1 MKKLFPIILFTLMAG
16 IISCDDDDDKKV
28 AVNDAV
34 KSFIEQR
41 YEGATIRE
49 AEYDRDGLL
58 DVEFLH
64 DGLIKDAYFNSANK
78 WLYTEWDV
86 SLASLPKAVTDAV
99 AQAYP
104 DFRIEEADFIETEN
118 NSYYEVEI
126 DKGGVERWIFVTADG
141 VIVENGSEG
150 NTPSVNDSIKTFIDT
165 KYPGATIVDT
175 ENDKNGLFEVEI
187 KHENIIKDVYF
198 DKASE
203 WVYTKWDVAVAS
215 LPAAVAGAVANAYP
229 DYTIDDADYI
239 ESSTGNCYKL
249 ELERGNFE
257 ALIYVTSEGEIIT
270 L

>member
-150 NTPSVNDSIKTFIDT
+150 NTPSVNDSIKTFIET

-187 KHENIIKDVYF
+187 NHENIFKDVYF

-257 ALIYVTSEGEIIT
+257 ALIYVTPDGELIT

>member
-99 AQAYP
+99 TQAYP

-229 DYTIDDADYI
+229 DYAIDDADYI
-239 ESSTGNCYKL
+239 ESNTGNCYKL

-257 ALIYVTSEGEIIT
+257 ALIYVTPDGELIT

>member
-1 MKKLFPIILFTLMAG
+1 MKKLFPIILFALIAG
-16 IISCDDDDDKKV
+16 IASCDDDDDKKV
-28 AVNDAV
+28 AVNNAI

-41 YEGATIRE
+41 YEGASIRE

-58 DVEFLH
+58 NVEFLH

-86 SLASLPKAVTDAV
+86 SLASLPNVVIEAVTE
-99 AQAYP
+99 AYP
-104 DFRIEEADFIETEN
+104 NFRIEEADFVETEN
-118 NSYYEVEI
+118 NHYYEIEI
-126 DKGGVERWIFVTADG
+126 DKGGVERWIFVTTDG
-141 VIVENGSEG
+141 IIIENGSEG
-150 NTPSVNDSIKTFIDT
+150 NMPSANDAIKAFIDS

-175 ENDKNGLFEVEI
+175 ENDRNGLFEVEI

-203 WVYTKWDVAVAS
+203 WVYTKWDVAVAV
-215 LPAAVAGAVANAYP
+215 LPTAVTNAAAQAYP

-239 ESSTGNCYKL
+239 ENTTTGCYKL
-249 ELERGNFE
+249 ELEKGNFE
-257 ALIYVTSEGEIIT
+257 KILYVTPDGDIIT